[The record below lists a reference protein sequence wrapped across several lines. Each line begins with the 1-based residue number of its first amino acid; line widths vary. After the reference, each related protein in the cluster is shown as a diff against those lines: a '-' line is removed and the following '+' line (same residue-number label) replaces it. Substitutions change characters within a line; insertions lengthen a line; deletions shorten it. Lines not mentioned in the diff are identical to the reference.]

1 MFMRND
7 SSAEIGSGVQFNY
20 SVLRI
25 VCMGP
30 VRKRTSERQTIVT
43 SVGYQTVVVDG
54 AVSTD
59 TMRVSLRKHWISIK
73 IMIVSVVEVGLDL
86 AAAAVV
92 SVGFSFARLVST
104 IIVDNRTVS
113 PVRMG
118 LNLIRLAHAFS
129 MLMLCQRRVCCSV
142 TMATTNVGHGS
153 IAIVSV
159 KLSLA
164 RVGTSTIS
172 TMSMGIEIDT
182 IGHYNCSISIRMLM
196 IHRHTE
202 RIATVIMIVSVYG
215 GYGSVRRVVMSVLFP
230 SGWRGIRAMSMSRN
244 TDSRIML
251 MV

>member
-92 SVGFSFARLVST
+92 SVGFSFA
-104 IIVDNRTVS
+104 DNRMVS

-118 LNLIRLAHAFS
+118 INLSRLAHAYS
-129 MLMLCQRRVCCSV
+129 MLMLFQRRVCCSV

-172 TMSMGIEIDT
+172 TMIMGIEIDT
-182 IGHYNCSISIRMLM
+182 TGHYNCSISIRMLM